1 MASINILIKF
11 CDLFC
16 IHIHPISNKGTI
28 HNREAKKG
36 RGFGRHTVI
45 AAVGFY
51 LRLLGQAASIDLY
64 IRFGGTG
71 GLPSEHPMAK
81 AQGFEVFKTPL
92 GGKH

>member
-1 MASINILIKF
+1 MIFFVSIIIPFRKKARF
-11 CDLFC
+11 K
-16 IHIHPISNKGTI
+16 IGKQ
-28 HNREAKKG
+28 KKG

-51 LRLLGQAASIDLY
+51 LRLLGQGTLINIY

-81 AQGFEVFKTPL
+81 ALGFEVFKTLL